1 MLNGLD
7 IENKVDLFARVDKY
21 KYKYKYNWIFL
32 DIFACFVGV
41 CIKGVHT
48 KIHMRCDVQQ
58 HYIKSFY
65 PGRLHT
71 SVGRGRGR
79 WCSPANNK
87 FKFNGH

>member
-7 IENKVDLFARVDKY
+7 IENKVDLFARVD

-48 KIHMRCDVQQ
+48 KIHAMRCPTTLYQ
-58 HYIKSFY
+58 
-65 PGRLHT
+65 
-71 SVGRGRGR
+71 
-79 WCSPANNK
+79 K
-87 FKFNGH
+87 FLPRKVAHFSGQRKRKVMFPCKQ